1 MTKSQRGKY
10 IKRVFSGTEVGVL
23 VEHFE
28 GQVNLIGEQHSD
40 LVKDI
45 KGIKSG
51 LGEFRN
57 EMYDFRDEMYD
68 FRDEMYDF
76 RDETR
81 ENFKLVME
89 QLSRIEDDFLDLRK
103 RIDKIDKEKVSIK
116 EFNWLK
122 SKVLEIE
129 DRLEKCKK
137 QQTALAAKN

>member
-57 EMYDFRDEMYD
+57 EMHD